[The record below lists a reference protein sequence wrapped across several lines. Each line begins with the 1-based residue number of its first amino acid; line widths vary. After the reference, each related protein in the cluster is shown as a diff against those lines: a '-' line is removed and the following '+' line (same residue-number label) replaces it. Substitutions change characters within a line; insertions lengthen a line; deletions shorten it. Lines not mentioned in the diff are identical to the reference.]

1 MFELLLSE
9 EFDIS
14 LLLLIIV
21 ELLVMLNKF
30 ELRLFKSFDRDVLR
44 FVKLET
50 RISQNVPIYPSTHL
64 QVATLF

>member
-9 EFDIS
+9 EFDIL
-14 LLLLIIV
+14 LLLLILI

-44 FVKLET
+44 LVKLET
-50 RISQNVPIYPSTHL
+50 RISQNVPKYPSAHL